1 MVAGAGLRGSVG
13 AALSFPP
20 SLRLARHAASFRAPG
35 PPGLASQRRCLYGGG
50 PKTCVRHDA
59 AAYDAQ
65 PDAAGIRQ
73 RGQTH
78 HPEHGMSLEI
88 FTDGAC
94 RGNPGPGGWGALIR
108 YAAGEQELSGAE
120 PATTN
125 NRMELTAAIMALR
138 EAPAGSSV
146 DIYTD
151 SKYVMDG
158 LNDWMPAW
166 KKRGWKTADK
176 KPVKNQDLWQA
187 LDE

>member
-1 MVAGAGLRGSVG
+1 
-13 AALSFPP
+13 
-20 SLRLARHAASFRAPG
+20 
-35 PPGLASQRRCLYGGG
+35 
-50 PKTCVRHDA
+50 
-59 AAYDAQ
+59 
-65 PDAAGIRQ
+65 
-73 RGQTH
+73 
-78 HPEHGMSLEI
+78 MSLEI
-88 FTDGAC
+88 YTDGAC
-94 RGNPGPGGWGALIR
+94 RGNPGPGGWGALIKDGS
-108 YAAGEQELSGAE
+108 GERELSGAE
-120 PATTN
+120 SATTN

-187 LDE
+187 LDEANARHQVRWHWVKGHSGHDGNERVDRLANLAIDKLLGVR